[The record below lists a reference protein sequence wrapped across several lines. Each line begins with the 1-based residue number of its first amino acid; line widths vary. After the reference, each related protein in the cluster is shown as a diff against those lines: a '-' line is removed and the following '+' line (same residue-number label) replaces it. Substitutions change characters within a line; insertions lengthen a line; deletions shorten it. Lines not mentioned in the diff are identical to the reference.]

1 MLRPVVSSCYIL
13 YMTNEER
20 EAVKE
25 LLKFS
30 EEMFYDMY
38 SEGKFPGTDEMF
50 KRVREVVGK

>member
-1 MLRPVVSSCYIL
+1 MLQSSVASCYST

-30 EEMFYDMY
+30 EDMFYDRFN
-38 SEGKFPGTDEMF
+38 EGDYPGTDEMF
-50 KRVREVVGK
+50 KRVREAVAE